1 MFCTKTE
8 NNESLSEN
16 FAGSFDFK
24 IGGLYE
30 NFWPYNHSKHGKY
43 KFEIKFWEIL
53 GLSVKNSDFIKSKLN
68 GLHRDHPLTLAF
80 AYPSA
85 WKVRETL
92 TLKPH

>member
-1 MFCTKTE
+1 MSHFQKI
-8 NNESLSEN
+8 SQDLSILKLTPN
-16 FAGSFDFK
+16 RA
-24 IGGLYE
+24 GGLYE

-68 GLHRDHPLTLAF
+68 GLHRDHQLTLAF